1 MEQNGQFNE
10 QINTKKPKKKGKII
24 LGIILAIII
33 IAIIALV
40 AVYFLVFSTPQYIF
54 ASTVDSIFN
63 MKAQTYNTVKSA
75 VTLNGSVQFEDESIN
90 EQLTD
95 LENFSINIGSQIDY
109 QNQSEIVDLGLQYED
124 ESVVGARF
132 YFKDGEM
139 YTLLDGLYDDYIK
152 VDLETEQ
159 ANLMQE
165 LLDLTKVQGKQE
177 NLIKAMSIL
186 GNEIKGQIS
195 NVGTFE
201 KSTEQMT
208 LNGENKNVTRV
219 SLLFNAQEF
228 STVVINVCNNLANN
242 NEFIQCFEESPK
254 DALLDIVAS
263 LEDGEPS
270 SDDTVRIS
278 IYTQG
283 LLNETIGFGLDLNLA
298 DNTELSINMNIMK
311 ETDDLYT
318 VSYTQG
324 DNYINGR
331 IEIARAEN
339 TEENQTGDAKIT
351 LEVSDLGTME
361 LNMGYAY
368 SYNQAVDEVDTR
380 NSVNAEDLTQE
391 DMNTILENLMERPL
405 IGDLLQLYIMGQ
417 ANDVLNNSGNLIDQS
432 NALNNYN
439 NNLVLTSEN
448 QVTNN
453 AQIITYEVPTELIYN
468 SINSTDR
475 FKYYETQDESINA
488 TTEFVWDGDE
498 QVIIDTIDNEYSAYQ
513 NNPFYSNVKV
523 SDLLTLTVGNNTF
536 NYKSMSYETS
546 AGEIYQSIYL
556 WYRLSDDAVYRVNI
570 KSNRTTISDEMI
582 MPFLNIQVQNV

>member
-1 MEQNGQFNE
+1 MEQTEQINGQT
-10 QINTKKPKKKGKII
+10 NTKKPKKKGKII

-351 LEVSDLGTME
+351 LEVSNLGTME

-391 DMNTILENLMERPL
+391 DMNTILENLMERPI
-405 IGDLLQLYIMGQ
+405 IGDLMTNIISSSM
-417 ANDVLNNSGNLIDQS
+417 NNNSNTLGTTTLQNQVSDNSYIVTYEIPTEFMYDSSLSTDSLKSFTTINNDIQASTSIKYYTDDQAYINLVD
-432 NALNNYN
+432 NNY
-439 NNLVLTSEN
+439 SIY
-448 QVTNN
+448 TNN
-453 AQIITYEVPTELIYN
+453 TFYN
-468 SINSTDR
+468 
-475 FKYYETQDESINA
+475 
-488 TTEFVWDGDE
+488 
-498 QVIIDTIDNEYSAYQ
+498 
-513 NNPFYSNVKV
+513 NVSV
-523 SDLLTLTVGNNTF
+523 SDLQTLSVGNYEF
-536 NYKSMSYETS
+536 KYKSISYETTTGS
-546 AGEIYQSIYL
+546 VNQSISL
-556 WYRLSDDAVYRVNI
+556 WYRLNNEYIYTVDINSI
-570 KSNRTTISDEMI
+570 GTTISDDII
-582 MPFLNIQVQNV
+582 MPFLNIQVQNQ

>member
-263 LEDGEPS
+263 LEEGEPS

-391 DMNTILENLMERPL
+391 DMNTILENLMERPV
-405 IGDLLQLYIMGQ
+405 IGELMTNIISSSM
-417 ANDVLNNSGNLIDQS
+417 NNNSNTLGTTTLQNQVSDNSYIVTYEIPTEFMYDSSLSSDSMNCFKTINDDITASTRIAYYADDQAYINLVD
-432 NALNNYN
+432 NNY
-439 NNLVLTSEN
+439 SIY
-448 QVTNN
+448 TNN
-453 AQIITYEVPTELIYN
+453 TFYN
-468 SINSTDR
+468 
-475 FKYYETQDESINA
+475 
-488 TTEFVWDGDE
+488 
-498 QVIIDTIDNEYSAYQ
+498 
-513 NNPFYSNVKV
+513 NVSV
-523 SDLLTLTVGNNTF
+523 SDLQTLSVGNYEF
-536 NYKSMSYETS
+536 KYKSISYETTTGS
-546 AGEIYQSIYL
+546 VNQSISL
-556 WYRLSDDAVYRVNI
+556 WYRLNNEYIYTVDINSI
-570 KSNRTTISDEMI
+570 GTTISDDII

>member
-152 VDLETEQ
+152 VDLDTEQ

-391 DMNTILENLMERPL
+391 DMNTILENLMERPV
-405 IGDLLQLYIMGQ
+405 IGELMTNIISSSM
-417 ANDVLNNSGNLIDQS
+417 NNNSNTLGTTTLQNQVSDNSYIVTYEIPTEFMYDSSLSTDSLKSFTTINNDTQASTSIKYYTDDQAYINLVD
-432 NALNNYN
+432 NNY
-439 NNLVLTSEN
+439 SIY
-448 QVTNN
+448 TNN
-453 AQIITYEVPTELIYN
+453 TFYN
-468 SINSTDR
+468 
-475 FKYYETQDESINA
+475 
-488 TTEFVWDGDE
+488 
-498 QVIIDTIDNEYSAYQ
+498 
-513 NNPFYSNVKV
+513 NVSV
-523 SDLLTLTVGNNTF
+523 SDLQTLSVGNYEF
-536 NYKSMSYETS
+536 KYKSISYETTTGS
-546 AGEIYQSIYL
+546 VNQSISL
-556 WYRLSDDAVYRVNI
+556 WYRLNNEYIYTVDINSI
-570 KSNRTTISDEMI
+570 GTTISDDII
-582 MPFLNIQVQNV
+582 MPFLNIQVQNQ

>member
-351 LEVSDLGTME
+351 LEVSNLGTME

-391 DMNTILENLMERPL
+391 DMNTILENLMERPI
-405 IGDLLQLYIMGQ
+405 IGDLMTNIISSSM
-417 ANDVLNNSGNLIDQS
+417 NNNSNTLGTTTLQNQVSDNGYIVTYEIPTEFMYDSSLSTDSLKSFTTINNDIQASTSIKYYTDDQAYINLVD
-432 NALNNYN
+432 NNY
-439 NNLVLTSEN
+439 SIY
-448 QVTNN
+448 TNN
-453 AQIITYEVPTELIYN
+453 T
-468 SINSTDR
+468 
-475 FKYYETQDESINA
+475 
-488 TTEFVWDGDE
+488 
-498 QVIIDTIDNEYSAYQ
+498 
-513 NNPFYSNVKV
+513 FYHNVSV
-523 SDLLTLTVGNNTF
+523 SDLQTLSVGNYEF
-536 NYKSMSYETS
+536 KYKSISYETTTGS
-546 AGEIYQSIYL
+546 VNQSISL
-556 WYRLSDDAVYRVNI
+556 WYRLNNEYIYTVDINSI
-570 KSNRTTISDEMI
+570 GTTISDDII
-582 MPFLNIQVQNV
+582 MPFLNIQVQNQ

>member
-263 LEDGEPS
+263 LEEGEPS

-391 DMNTILENLMERPL
+391 DMNTILENLMERPV
-405 IGDLLQLYIMGQ
+405 IGELMTNIISSSM
-417 ANDVLNNSGNLIDQS
+417 NNNSNTLGTTTLQNQVSDNGYIVTYEIPTEFMYDSSLSSDSMNCFKTINDDITASTRIAYYADDQAYINLVD
-432 NALNNYN
+432 NNY
-439 NNLVLTSEN
+439 SIY
-448 QVTNN
+448 TNN
-453 AQIITYEVPTELIYN
+453 TFYN
-468 SINSTDR
+468 
-475 FKYYETQDESINA
+475 
-488 TTEFVWDGDE
+488 
-498 QVIIDTIDNEYSAYQ
+498 
-513 NNPFYSNVKV
+513 NVSV
-523 SDLLTLTVGNNTF
+523 SDLQTLSVGNYEF
-536 NYKSMSYETS
+536 KYKSISYETTTGS
-546 AGEIYQSIYL
+546 VNQSISL
-556 WYRLSDDAVYRVNI
+556 WYRLNNEYIYTVDINSI
-570 KSNRTTISDEMI
+570 GTTISDDII

>member
-152 VDLETEQ
+152 VDLDTEQ

-177 NLIKAMSIL
+177 NLIKAMSIF

-201 KSTEQMT
+201 KSIEQMT

-228 STVVINVCNNLANN
+228 STVIINVCNNLANN

-351 LEVSDLGTME
+351 LEVSNLGTME

-391 DMNTILENLMERPL
+391 DMNTILENLMERPV
-405 IGDLLQLYIMGQ
+405 IGELMTNIISSSM
-417 ANDVLNNSGNLIDQS
+417 NNNSNTLGTTTLQNQVSDNGYIVTYEIPTEFMYDSSLSTDSLKSFTTINNDIQASTSIKYYTDDQAYINLVD
-432 NALNNYN
+432 NNY
-439 NNLVLTSEN
+439 SIY
-448 QVTNN
+448 TNN
-453 AQIITYEVPTELIYN
+453 T
-468 SINSTDR
+468 
-475 FKYYETQDESINA
+475 
-488 TTEFVWDGDE
+488 
-498 QVIIDTIDNEYSAYQ
+498 
-513 NNPFYSNVKV
+513 FYHNVSV
-523 SDLLTLTVGNNTF
+523 SDLQTLSVGNYEF
-536 NYKSMSYETS
+536 KYKSISYETTTGS
-546 AGEIYQSIYL
+546 VNQSISL
-556 WYRLSDDAVYRVNI
+556 WYRLNNEYIYTVDINSI
-570 KSNRTTISDEMI
+570 GTTISDDII
-582 MPFLNIQVQNV
+582 MPFLNIQVQNQ

>member
-351 LEVSDLGTME
+351 LEVSNLGTME

-391 DMNTILENLMERPL
+391 DMNTILENLMERPV
-405 IGDLLQLYIMGQ
+405 IGELMTNIISSSM
-417 ANDVLNNSGNLIDQS
+417 NNNSNTLGTTTLQNQVSDNSYIVTYEIPTEFMYDSSLSTDSLKSFTTINNDIQASTSIKYYTDDQAYINLVD
-432 NALNNYN
+432 NNY
-439 NNLVLTSEN
+439 SIY
-448 QVTNN
+448 TNN
-453 AQIITYEVPTELIYN
+453 T
-468 SINSTDR
+468 
-475 FKYYETQDESINA
+475 
-488 TTEFVWDGDE
+488 
-498 QVIIDTIDNEYSAYQ
+498 
-513 NNPFYSNVKV
+513 FYHNVSV
-523 SDLLTLTVGNNTF
+523 SDLQTLSVGNYEF
-536 NYKSMSYETS
+536 KYKSISYETTTGS
-546 AGEIYQSIYL
+546 VNQSISL
-556 WYRLSDDAVYRVNI
+556 WYRLNNEYIYTVDINSI
-570 KSNRTTISDEMI
+570 GTTISDDII
-582 MPFLNIQVQNV
+582 MPFLNIQVQNQ

>member
-177 NLIKAMSIL
+177 NLIKAMSIF

-448 QVTNN
+448 QETNN

-513 NNPFYSNVKV
+513 NNSFYSNVKV

-556 WYRLSDDAVYRVNI
+556 WYRLSDDAVYRVNV
-570 KSNRTTISDEMI
+570 KSNRTTISNDVI

>member
-177 NLIKAMSIL
+177 NLIKAMSIF

-351 LEVSDLGTME
+351 LDVSNLGTME

-391 DMNTILENLMERPL
+391 DMNTILENLMERPV
-405 IGDLLQLYIMGQ
+405 IGDLMTNIISSSM
-417 ANDVLNNSGNLIDQS
+417 NNNSNTLGTTTLQNQVSDNGYIVTYEIPTEFMYDSSLSTDSLKSFTTINNNIQASTSIKYYTDDQAYINLVD
-432 NALNNYN
+432 NNY
-439 NNLVLTSEN
+439 SIY
-448 QVTNN
+448 TNN
-453 AQIITYEVPTELIYN
+453 T
-468 SINSTDR
+468 
-475 FKYYETQDESINA
+475 
-488 TTEFVWDGDE
+488 
-498 QVIIDTIDNEYSAYQ
+498 
-513 NNPFYSNVKV
+513 FYHNVSV
-523 SDLLTLTVGNNTF
+523 SDLQTLSVGNYEF
-536 NYKSMSYETS
+536 KYKSISYETTTGS
-546 AGEIYQSIYL
+546 VNQSISL
-556 WYRLSDDAVYRVNI
+556 WYRLNNEYIYTVDINSI
-570 KSNRTTISDEMI
+570 GTTISDDII
-582 MPFLNIQVQNV
+582 MPFLNIQVQNQ

>member
-152 VDLETEQ
+152 VDLDTEQ

-254 DALLDIVAS
+254 DDLLDIVAS

-283 LLNETIGFGLDLNLA
+283 LLNETIGLGLDLNLA

-351 LEVSDLGTME
+351 LEVSNLGTME

-391 DMNTILENLMERPL
+391 DMNTILENLMERPV
-405 IGDLLQLYIMGQ
+405 IGELMTNIISSSM
-417 ANDVLNNSGNLIDQS
+417 NNNSNTLGTTTLQNQVSDNSYIVTYEIPTEFMYDSSLSTDSLKSFTTINNDIQASTSIKYYTDDQAYINLVD
-432 NALNNYN
+432 NNY
-439 NNLVLTSEN
+439 SIY
-448 QVTNN
+448 TNN
-453 AQIITYEVPTELIYN
+453 TFYN
-468 SINSTDR
+468 
-475 FKYYETQDESINA
+475 
-488 TTEFVWDGDE
+488 
-498 QVIIDTIDNEYSAYQ
+498 
-513 NNPFYSNVKV
+513 NVSV
-523 SDLLTLTVGNNTF
+523 SDLQTLSVGNYEF
-536 NYKSMSYETS
+536 KYKSISYETTTGS
-546 AGEIYQSIYL
+546 VNQSISL
-556 WYRLSDDAVYRVNI
+556 WYRLNNEYIYTVDINSI
-570 KSNRTTISDEMI
+570 GTTISDDII
-582 MPFLNIQVQNV
+582 MPFLNIQVQNQ

>member
-152 VDLETEQ
+152 VDLDTEQ

-177 NLIKAMSIL
+177 NLIKAMSIF

-351 LEVSDLGTME
+351 LEVSNLGTME

-391 DMNTILENLMERPL
+391 DMNTILENLMQRPL
-405 IGDLLQLYIMGQ
+405 IGDLMTNIISSSM
-417 ANDVLNNSGNLIDQS
+417 NNNSNTLGTTTLQNQVSDNSYIVTYEIPTEFMYDSSLSTDSLKSFTTINNDTQASTSIKYYTDDQAYINLVD
-432 NALNNYN
+432 NNY
-439 NNLVLTSEN
+439 SIY
-448 QVTNN
+448 TNN
-453 AQIITYEVPTELIYN
+453 TFYN
-468 SINSTDR
+468 
-475 FKYYETQDESINA
+475 
-488 TTEFVWDGDE
+488 
-498 QVIIDTIDNEYSAYQ
+498 
-513 NNPFYSNVKV
+513 NVSV
-523 SDLLTLTVGNNTF
+523 SDLQTLSVGNYEF
-536 NYKSMSYETS
+536 KYKSISYETTTGS
-546 AGEIYQSIYL
+546 VNQSISL
-556 WYRLSDDAVYRVNI
+556 WYRLNNEYIYTVDINSI
-570 KSNRTTISDEMI
+570 GTTISDDII
-582 MPFLNIQVQNV
+582 MPFLNIQVQNQ

>member
-351 LEVSDLGTME
+351 LEVSNLGTME

-391 DMNTILENLMERPL
+391 DMNTILENLMQRPL
-405 IGDLLQLYIMGQ
+405 IGDLMTNIISSSM
-417 ANDVLNNSGNLIDQS
+417 NNNSNTLGTTTLQNQVSDNGYIVTYEIPTEFMYDSSLSTDSLKSFTTINNDIQASTSIKYYTDDQAYINLVD
-432 NALNNYN
+432 NNY
-439 NNLVLTSEN
+439 SIY
-448 QVTNN
+448 TNN
-453 AQIITYEVPTELIYN
+453 T
-468 SINSTDR
+468 
-475 FKYYETQDESINA
+475 
-488 TTEFVWDGDE
+488 
-498 QVIIDTIDNEYSAYQ
+498 
-513 NNPFYSNVKV
+513 FYHNVSV
-523 SDLLTLTVGNNTF
+523 SDLQTLSVGNYEF
-536 NYKSMSYETS
+536 KYKSISYETTTGS
-546 AGEIYQSIYL
+546 VNQSISL
-556 WYRLSDDAVYRVNI
+556 WYRLNNEYIYTVDINSI
-570 KSNRTTISDEMI
+570 GTTISDDII
-582 MPFLNIQVQNV
+582 MPFLNIQVQNQ

>member
-152 VDLETEQ
+152 VNLDTEQ

-391 DMNTILENLMERPL
+391 DMNTILENLMERPV
-405 IGDLLQLYIMGQ
+405 IGELMTNIISSSM
-417 ANDVLNNSGNLIDQS
+417 NNNSNTLGTTTLQNQVSDNSYIVTYEIPTEFMYDSSLSTDSLKSFTTINNDTQASTSIKYYTDDQAYINLVD
-432 NALNNYN
+432 NNY
-439 NNLVLTSEN
+439 SIY
-448 QVTNN
+448 TNN
-453 AQIITYEVPTELIYN
+453 TFYN
-468 SINSTDR
+468 
-475 FKYYETQDESINA
+475 
-488 TTEFVWDGDE
+488 
-498 QVIIDTIDNEYSAYQ
+498 
-513 NNPFYSNVKV
+513 NVSV
-523 SDLLTLTVGNNTF
+523 SDLQTLSVGNYEF
-536 NYKSMSYETS
+536 KYKSISYETTTGS
-546 AGEIYQSIYL
+546 VNQSISL
-556 WYRLSDDAVYRVNI
+556 WYRLNNEYIYTVDINSI
-570 KSNRTTISDEMI
+570 GTTISDDII

>member
-351 LEVSDLGTME
+351 LEVSNLGTME

-391 DMNTILENLMERPL
+391 DMNTILENLMERPV
-405 IGDLLQLYIMGQ
+405 IGELMTNIISSSM
-417 ANDVLNNSGNLIDQS
+417 NNNSNTLGTTTLQNQVSDNSYIVTYEIPTEFMYDSSLSTDSLKSFTTINNDIQASTSIKYYTDDQAYINLVD
-432 NALNNYN
+432 NNY
-439 NNLVLTSEN
+439 SIY
-448 QVTNN
+448 TNN
-453 AQIITYEVPTELIYN
+453 TFYN
-468 SINSTDR
+468 
-475 FKYYETQDESINA
+475 
-488 TTEFVWDGDE
+488 
-498 QVIIDTIDNEYSAYQ
+498 
-513 NNPFYSNVKV
+513 NVSV
-523 SDLLTLTVGNNTF
+523 SDLQTLSVGNYEF
-536 NYKSMSYETS
+536 KYKSISYETTTGS
-546 AGEIYQSIYL
+546 VNQSISL
-556 WYRLSDDAVYRVNI
+556 WYRLNNEYIYTVDINSI
-570 KSNRTTISDEMI
+570 GTTISDDII
-582 MPFLNIQVQNV
+582 MPFLNIQVQNQ

>member
-1 MEQNGQFNE
+1 MEQTEQINGQT
-10 QINTKKPKKKGKII
+10 NTKKPKKKGKII

-228 STVVINVCNNLANN
+228 STVVINVCNNLVNN

-351 LEVSDLGTME
+351 LEVSNLGTME

-391 DMNTILENLMERPL
+391 DMNTILENLMERPV
-405 IGDLLQLYIMGQ
+405 IGDLMTNIISSSM
-417 ANDVLNNSGNLIDQS
+417 NNNSNTLGTTTLQNQVSDNGYIVTYEIPTEFMYDSSLSTDSLKSFTTINNDIQASTSIKYYTDDQAYINLVD
-432 NALNNYN
+432 NNY
-439 NNLVLTSEN
+439 SIY
-448 QVTNN
+448 TNN
-453 AQIITYEVPTELIYN
+453 T
-468 SINSTDR
+468 
-475 FKYYETQDESINA
+475 
-488 TTEFVWDGDE
+488 
-498 QVIIDTIDNEYSAYQ
+498 
-513 NNPFYSNVKV
+513 FYHNVSV
-523 SDLLTLTVGNNTF
+523 SDLQTLSVGNYEF
-536 NYKSMSYETS
+536 KYKSISYETTTGS
-546 AGEIYQSIYL
+546 VNQSISL
-556 WYRLSDDAVYRVNI
+556 WYRLNNEYIYTVDINSI
-570 KSNRTTISDEMI
+570 GTTISDDII
-582 MPFLNIQVQNV
+582 MPFLNIQVQNQ

>member
-391 DMNTILENLMERPL
+391 DMNTILENLMERPV
-405 IGDLLQLYIMGQ
+405 IGELMTNIISSSM
-417 ANDVLNNSGNLIDQS
+417 NNNSNTLGTTTLQNQVSDNGYIVTYEIPTEFMYDSSLSTDSLKSFTTINNDIQASTSIKYYTDDQAYINLVD
-432 NALNNYN
+432 NNY
-439 NNLVLTSEN
+439 SIY
-448 QVTNN
+448 TNN
-453 AQIITYEVPTELIYN
+453 TFYN
-468 SINSTDR
+468 
-475 FKYYETQDESINA
+475 
-488 TTEFVWDGDE
+488 
-498 QVIIDTIDNEYSAYQ
+498 
-513 NNPFYSNVKV
+513 NVSV
-523 SDLLTLTVGNNTF
+523 SDLQTLSVGNYEF
-536 NYKSMSYETS
+536 KYKSISYETTTGS
-546 AGEIYQSIYL
+546 VNQSISL
-556 WYRLSDDAVYRVNI
+556 WYRLNNEYIYTVDINSI
-570 KSNRTTISDEMI
+570 GTTISDDII

>member
-152 VDLETEQ
+152 VDLDTEQ

-263 LEDGEPS
+263 LEEGEPS

-391 DMNTILENLMERPL
+391 DMNTILENLMERPV
-405 IGDLLQLYIMGQ
+405 IGELMTNIISSSM
-417 ANDVLNNSGNLIDQS
+417 NNNSNTLGTTTLQNQVSDNSYIVTYEIPTEFMYDSSLSTDSLKSFTTINNDTQASTSIKYYTDDQAYINLVD
-432 NALNNYN
+432 NNY
-439 NNLVLTSEN
+439 SIY
-448 QVTNN
+448 TNN
-453 AQIITYEVPTELIYN
+453 TFYN
-468 SINSTDR
+468 
-475 FKYYETQDESINA
+475 
-488 TTEFVWDGDE
+488 
-498 QVIIDTIDNEYSAYQ
+498 
-513 NNPFYSNVKV
+513 NVSV
-523 SDLLTLTVGNNTF
+523 SDLQTLSVGNYEF
-536 NYKSMSYETS
+536 KYKSISYETTTGS
-546 AGEIYQSIYL
+546 VNQSISL
-556 WYRLSDDAVYRVNI
+556 WYRLNNEYIYTVDINSI
-570 KSNRTTISDEMI
+570 GTTISDDII
-582 MPFLNIQVQNV
+582 MPFLNIQVQNQ

>member
-1 MEQNGQFNE
+1 MEQTE
-10 QINTKKPKKKGKII
+10 QINGQTNTKKSKKKGKII

-177 NLIKAMSIL
+177 NLIKAMSIF

-351 LEVSDLGTME
+351 LEVSNLGTME

-391 DMNTILENLMERPL
+391 DMNTILENLMERPI

-432 NALNNYN
+432 NDLNNYN
-439 NNLVLTSEN
+439 NNLVLTAEN

-475 FKYYETQDESINA
+475 FKYYETQDDSINA
-488 TTEFVWDGDE
+488 TTEFAWDGDE

-513 NNPFYSNVKV
+513 NNPFYSNVQV

>member
-391 DMNTILENLMERPL
+391 DMNTILENLMERPV
-405 IGDLLQLYIMGQ
+405 IGELMTNIISSSM
-417 ANDVLNNSGNLIDQS
+417 NNNSNTLGTTTLQNQVSDNGYIVTYEIPTEFMYDSSLSTDSLKSFTTINNDIQASTSIKYYTDDQAYINLVD
-432 NALNNYN
+432 NNY
-439 NNLVLTSEN
+439 SIY
-448 QVTNN
+448 TNN
-453 AQIITYEVPTELIYN
+453 T
-468 SINSTDR
+468 
-475 FKYYETQDESINA
+475 
-488 TTEFVWDGDE
+488 
-498 QVIIDTIDNEYSAYQ
+498 
-513 NNPFYSNVKV
+513 FYHNVSV
-523 SDLLTLTVGNNTF
+523 SDLQTLSVGNYEF
-536 NYKSMSYETS
+536 KYKSISYETTTGS
-546 AGEIYQSIYL
+546 VNQSISL
-556 WYRLSDDAVYRVNI
+556 WYRLNNEYIYTVDINSI
-570 KSNRTTISDEMI
+570 GTTISDDII
-582 MPFLNIQVQNV
+582 MPFLNIQVQNQ

>member
-1 MEQNGQFNE
+1 MEQTEQINGQT
-10 QINTKKPKKKGKII
+10 NTKKPKKKGKII

-311 ETDDLYT
+311 ENDDLYT

-351 LEVSDLGTME
+351 LEVSNLGTME

-391 DMNTILENLMERPL
+391 DMNTILENLMQRPL
-405 IGDLLQLYIMGQ
+405 IGDLMTNIISSSM
-417 ANDVLNNSGNLIDQS
+417 NNNSNTLGTTTLQNQVSDNGYIVTYEIPTEFMYDSSLSTDSLKSFTTINNDIQASTSIKYYTDDQAYINLVD
-432 NALNNYN
+432 NNY
-439 NNLVLTSEN
+439 SIY
-448 QVTNN
+448 TNN
-453 AQIITYEVPTELIYN
+453 T
-468 SINSTDR
+468 
-475 FKYYETQDESINA
+475 
-488 TTEFVWDGDE
+488 
-498 QVIIDTIDNEYSAYQ
+498 
-513 NNPFYSNVKV
+513 FYHNVSV
-523 SDLLTLTVGNNTF
+523 SDLQTLSVGNYEF
-536 NYKSMSYETS
+536 KYKSISYETTTGS
-546 AGEIYQSIYL
+546 VNQSISL
-556 WYRLSDDAVYRVNI
+556 WYRLNNEYIYTVDINSI
-570 KSNRTTISDEMI
+570 GTTISDDII
-582 MPFLNIQVQNV
+582 MPFLNIQVQNQ

>member
-391 DMNTILENLMERPL
+391 DMNTILENLMERPV
-405 IGDLLQLYIMGQ
+405 IGELMTNIISSSM
-417 ANDVLNNSGNLIDQS
+417 NNNSNTLGTTTLQNQVSDNSYIVTYEIPTEFMYDSSLSTDSLKSFTTINNDTQASTSIKYYTDDQAYINLVD
-432 NALNNYN
+432 NNY
-439 NNLVLTSEN
+439 SIY
-448 QVTNN
+448 TNN
-453 AQIITYEVPTELIYN
+453 TFYN
-468 SINSTDR
+468 
-475 FKYYETQDESINA
+475 
-488 TTEFVWDGDE
+488 
-498 QVIIDTIDNEYSAYQ
+498 
-513 NNPFYSNVKV
+513 NVSV
-523 SDLLTLTVGNNTF
+523 SDLQTLSVGNYEF
-536 NYKSMSYETS
+536 KYKSISYETTTGS
-546 AGEIYQSIYL
+546 VNQSISL
-556 WYRLSDDAVYRVNI
+556 WYRLNNEYIYTVDINSI
-570 KSNRTTISDEMI
+570 GTTISDDII

>member
-75 VTLNGSVQFEDESIN
+75 VTLNGSVQFEDKSIN

-391 DMNTILENLMERPL
+391 DMNTILENLMERPV
-405 IGDLLQLYIMGQ
+405 IGELMTNIISSSM
-417 ANDVLNNSGNLIDQS
+417 NNNSNTLGTTTLQNQVSDNSYIVTYEIPTEFMYDSSLSTDSLKSFTTINNDTQASTSIKYYTDDQAYINLVD
-432 NALNNYN
+432 NNY
-439 NNLVLTSEN
+439 SIY
-448 QVTNN
+448 TNN
-453 AQIITYEVPTELIYN
+453 TFYN
-468 SINSTDR
+468 
-475 FKYYETQDESINA
+475 
-488 TTEFVWDGDE
+488 
-498 QVIIDTIDNEYSAYQ
+498 
-513 NNPFYSNVKV
+513 NVSV
-523 SDLLTLTVGNNTF
+523 SDLQTLSVGNYEF
-536 NYKSMSYETS
+536 KYKSISYETTTGS
-546 AGEIYQSIYL
+546 VNQSISL
-556 WYRLSDDAVYRVNI
+556 WYRLNNEYIYTVDINSI
-570 KSNRTTISDEMI
+570 GTTISDDII
-582 MPFLNIQVQNV
+582 MPFLNIQVQNQ

>member
-33 IAIIALV
+33 MAIIALV

-391 DMNTILENLMERPL
+391 DMNTILENLMERPV
-405 IGDLLQLYIMGQ
+405 IGELMTNIISSSM
-417 ANDVLNNSGNLIDQS
+417 NNNSNTLGTTTLQNQVSDNSYIVTYEIPTEFMYDSSLSTDSLKSFTTINNDTQASTSIKYYTDDQAYINLVD
-432 NALNNYN
+432 NNY
-439 NNLVLTSEN
+439 SIY
-448 QVTNN
+448 TNN
-453 AQIITYEVPTELIYN
+453 TFYN
-468 SINSTDR
+468 
-475 FKYYETQDESINA
+475 
-488 TTEFVWDGDE
+488 
-498 QVIIDTIDNEYSAYQ
+498 
-513 NNPFYSNVKV
+513 NVSV
-523 SDLLTLTVGNNTF
+523 SDLQTLSVGNYEF
-536 NYKSMSYETS
+536 KYKSISYETTTGS
-546 AGEIYQSIYL
+546 VNQSISL
-556 WYRLSDDAVYRVNI
+556 WYRLNNEYIYTVDINSI
-570 KSNRTTISDEMI
+570 GTTISDDII

>member
-391 DMNTILENLMERPL
+391 DMNTILENLMERPI

-475 FKYYETQDESINA
+475 FKYYETQDDSINA
-488 TTEFVWDGDE
+488 TTEFAWDGDE

-513 NNPFYSNVKV
+513 NNPFYSNVQV

>member
-152 VDLETEQ
+152 VDLDTEQ

-177 NLIKAMSIL
+177 NLIKAMSIF

-391 DMNTILENLMERPL
+391 DMNTILENLMERPI
-405 IGDLLQLYIMGQ
+405 IGDLMTNIISSSM
-417 ANDVLNNSGNLIDQS
+417 NNNSNTLGTTTLQNQVSDNGYIVTYEIPTEFMYDSSLSTDSLKSFTTINNDIQASTAIKYYTDDQVYINLVD
-432 NALNNYN
+432 NNY
-439 NNLVLTSEN
+439 SIY
-448 QVTNN
+448 TNN
-453 AQIITYEVPTELIYN
+453 T
-468 SINSTDR
+468 
-475 FKYYETQDESINA
+475 
-488 TTEFVWDGDE
+488 
-498 QVIIDTIDNEYSAYQ
+498 
-513 NNPFYSNVKV
+513 FYHNVSV
-523 SDLLTLTVGNNTF
+523 SDLQTLSVGNYEF
-536 NYKSMSYETS
+536 KYKSISYETTTGS
-546 AGEIYQSIYL
+546 VNQSISL
-556 WYRLSDDAVYRVNI
+556 WYRLNNEYIYTVDINSI
-570 KSNRTTISDEMI
+570 GTTISDDII
-582 MPFLNIQVQNV
+582 MPFLNIQVQNQ

>member
-1 MEQNGQFNE
+1 MEQTEQINGQT
-10 QINTKKPKKKGKII
+10 NTKKPKKKGKII

-311 ETDDLYT
+311 ENDDLYT

-351 LEVSDLGTME
+351 LEVSNLGTME

-391 DMNTILENLMERPL
+391 DMNTILENLMERPV
-405 IGDLLQLYIMGQ
+405 IGDLMTNIISSSM
-417 ANDVLNNSGNLIDQS
+417 NNNSNTLGTTTLQNQVSDNGYIVTYEIPTEFMYDSSLSTDSLKSFTTINNNIQASTSIKYYTDDQAYINLVD
-432 NALNNYN
+432 NNY
-439 NNLVLTSEN
+439 SIY
-448 QVTNN
+448 TNN
-453 AQIITYEVPTELIYN
+453 T
-468 SINSTDR
+468 
-475 FKYYETQDESINA
+475 
-488 TTEFVWDGDE
+488 
-498 QVIIDTIDNEYSAYQ
+498 
-513 NNPFYSNVKV
+513 FYHNVSV
-523 SDLLTLTVGNNTF
+523 SDLQTLSVGNYEF
-536 NYKSMSYETS
+536 KYKSISYETTTGS
-546 AGEIYQSIYL
+546 VNQSISL
-556 WYRLSDDAVYRVNI
+556 WYRLNNEYIYTVDINSI
-570 KSNRTTISDEMI
+570 GTTISDDII
-582 MPFLNIQVQNV
+582 MPFLNIQVQNQ

>member
-152 VDLETEQ
+152 VDLDTEQ

-177 NLIKAMSIL
+177 NLIKAMSIF

-391 DMNTILENLMERPL
+391 DMNTILENLIERPV
-405 IGDLLQLYIMGQ
+405 IGELMTNIISSSM
-417 ANDVLNNSGNLIDQS
+417 NNNSNTLGTTTLQNQVSDNSYIVTYEIPTEFMYDSSLSTDSLKSFTTINNDIQASTSIKYYTDDQAYINLVD
-432 NALNNYN
+432 NNY
-439 NNLVLTSEN
+439 SIY
-448 QVTNN
+448 TNN
-453 AQIITYEVPTELIYN
+453 TFYN
-468 SINSTDR
+468 
-475 FKYYETQDESINA
+475 
-488 TTEFVWDGDE
+488 
-498 QVIIDTIDNEYSAYQ
+498 
-513 NNPFYSNVKV
+513 NVSV
-523 SDLLTLTVGNNTF
+523 SDLQTLSVGNYEF
-536 NYKSMSYETS
+536 KYKSISYETTTGS
-546 AGEIYQSIYL
+546 VNQSISL
-556 WYRLSDDAVYRVNI
+556 WYRLNNEYIYTVDINSI
-570 KSNRTTISDEMI
+570 GTTISDDII
-582 MPFLNIQVQNV
+582 MPFLNIQVQNQ

>member
-177 NLIKAMSIL
+177 NLIKAMSIF

-391 DMNTILENLMERPL
+391 DMNTILENLMERPV
-405 IGDLLQLYIMGQ
+405 IGELMTNIISSSM
-417 ANDVLNNSGNLIDQS
+417 NNNSNTLGTTTLQNQVSDNSYIVTYEIPTEFMYDSSLSTDSLKSFTTINNDTQASTSIKYYTDDQAYINLVD
-432 NALNNYN
+432 NNY
-439 NNLVLTSEN
+439 SIY
-448 QVTNN
+448 TNN
-453 AQIITYEVPTELIYN
+453 TFYN
-468 SINSTDR
+468 
-475 FKYYETQDESINA
+475 
-488 TTEFVWDGDE
+488 
-498 QVIIDTIDNEYSAYQ
+498 
-513 NNPFYSNVKV
+513 NVSV
-523 SDLLTLTVGNNTF
+523 SDLQTLSVGNYEF
-536 NYKSMSYETS
+536 KYKSISYETTTGS
-546 AGEIYQSIYL
+546 VNQSISL
-556 WYRLSDDAVYRVNI
+556 WYRLNNEYIYTVDINSI
-570 KSNRTTISDEMI
+570 GTTISDDII

>member
-152 VDLETEQ
+152 VNLDTEQ

-298 DNTELSINMNIMK
+298 DNTELSINMNVMK

-391 DMNTILENLMERPL
+391 DMNTILENLMERPV
-405 IGDLLQLYIMGQ
+405 IGELMTNIISSSM
-417 ANDVLNNSGNLIDQS
+417 NNNSNTLGTTTLQNQVSDNGYIVTYEIPTEFMYDSSLSTDSLKSFTTINNDIQASTSIKYYTDDQAYINLVD
-432 NALNNYN
+432 NNY
-439 NNLVLTSEN
+439 SIY
-448 QVTNN
+448 TNN
-453 AQIITYEVPTELIYN
+453 T
-468 SINSTDR
+468 
-475 FKYYETQDESINA
+475 
-488 TTEFVWDGDE
+488 
-498 QVIIDTIDNEYSAYQ
+498 
-513 NNPFYSNVKV
+513 FYHNVSV
-523 SDLLTLTVGNNTF
+523 SDLQTLSVGNYEF
-536 NYKSMSYETS
+536 KYKSISYETTTGS
-546 AGEIYQSIYL
+546 VNQSISL
-556 WYRLSDDAVYRVNI
+556 WYRLNNEYIYTVDINSI
-570 KSNRTTISDEMI
+570 GTTISDDII
-582 MPFLNIQVQNV
+582 MPFLNIQVQNQ

>member
-391 DMNTILENLMERPL
+391 DMNTILENLMERPI
-405 IGDLLQLYIMGQ
+405 IGDLMTNIISSSM
-417 ANDVLNNSGNLIDQS
+417 NNNSNTLGTTTLQNQVSDNGYIVTYEIPTEFMYDSSLSTDSLKSFTTINNDIQASTSIKYYTDDQAYINLVD
-432 NALNNYN
+432 NNY
-439 NNLVLTSEN
+439 SIY
-448 QVTNN
+448 TNN
-453 AQIITYEVPTELIYN
+453 T
-468 SINSTDR
+468 
-475 FKYYETQDESINA
+475 
-488 TTEFVWDGDE
+488 
-498 QVIIDTIDNEYSAYQ
+498 
-513 NNPFYSNVKV
+513 FYHNVSV
-523 SDLLTLTVGNNTF
+523 SDLQTLSVGNYEF
-536 NYKSMSYETS
+536 KYKSISYETTTGS
-546 AGEIYQSIYL
+546 VNQSISL
-556 WYRLSDDAVYRVNI
+556 WYRLNNEYIYTVDINSI
-570 KSNRTTISDEMI
+570 GTTISDDII
-582 MPFLNIQVQNV
+582 MPFLNIQVQNQ

>member
-351 LEVSDLGTME
+351 LEVSNLGTME

-391 DMNTILENLMERPL
+391 DMNTILENLMERPV
-405 IGDLLQLYIMGQ
+405 IGDLMTNIISSSM
-417 ANDVLNNSGNLIDQS
+417 NNNSNTLGTTTLQNQVSDNGYIVTYEIPTEFMYDSSLSTDSLKSFTTINNDIQASTSIKYYTDDQAYINLVD
-432 NALNNYN
+432 NNY
-439 NNLVLTSEN
+439 SIY
-448 QVTNN
+448 TNN
-453 AQIITYEVPTELIYN
+453 T
-468 SINSTDR
+468 
-475 FKYYETQDESINA
+475 
-488 TTEFVWDGDE
+488 
-498 QVIIDTIDNEYSAYQ
+498 
-513 NNPFYSNVKV
+513 FYHNVSV
-523 SDLLTLTVGNNTF
+523 SDLQTLSVGNYEF
-536 NYKSMSYETS
+536 KYKSISYETTTGS
-546 AGEIYQSIYL
+546 VNQSISL
-556 WYRLSDDAVYRVNI
+556 WYRLNNEYIYTVDINSI
-570 KSNRTTISDEMI
+570 GTTISDDII

>member
-177 NLIKAMSIL
+177 NLIKAMSIF

-219 SLLFNAQEF
+219 SLLFNVQEF

-391 DMNTILENLMERPL
+391 DMNTILENLMERPV
-405 IGDLLQLYIMGQ
+405 IGELMTNIISSSM
-417 ANDVLNNSGNLIDQS
+417 NNNSNTLGTTTLQNQVSDNGYIVTYEIPTEFMYDSSLSSDSMNCFKTINDDITASTRIAYYADDQAYINLVD
-432 NALNNYN
+432 NNY
-439 NNLVLTSEN
+439 SIY
-448 QVTNN
+448 TNN
-453 AQIITYEVPTELIYN
+453 TFYN
-468 SINSTDR
+468 
-475 FKYYETQDESINA
+475 
-488 TTEFVWDGDE
+488 
-498 QVIIDTIDNEYSAYQ
+498 
-513 NNPFYSNVKV
+513 NVSV
-523 SDLLTLTVGNNTF
+523 SDLQTLSVGNYEF
-536 NYKSMSYETS
+536 KYKSISYETTTGS
-546 AGEIYQSIYL
+546 VNQSISL
-556 WYRLSDDAVYRVNI
+556 WYRLNNEYIYTVDINSI
-570 KSNRTTISDEMI
+570 GTTISDDII

>member
-391 DMNTILENLMERPL
+391 DMNTILENLMERPV
-405 IGDLLQLYIMGQ
+405 IGELMTNIISSSM
-417 ANDVLNNSGNLIDQS
+417 NNNSNTLGTTTLQNQVSDNSYIVTYEIPTEFMYDSSLSTDSLKSFTTINNDIQASTSIKYYTDDQAYINLVD
-432 NALNNYN
+432 NNY
-439 NNLVLTSEN
+439 SIY
-448 QVTNN
+448 TNN
-453 AQIITYEVPTELIYN
+453 TFYN
-468 SINSTDR
+468 
-475 FKYYETQDESINA
+475 
-488 TTEFVWDGDE
+488 
-498 QVIIDTIDNEYSAYQ
+498 
-513 NNPFYSNVKV
+513 NVSV
-523 SDLLTLTVGNNTF
+523 SDLQTLSVGNYEF
-536 NYKSMSYETS
+536 KYKSISYETTTGS
-546 AGEIYQSIYL
+546 VNQSISL
-556 WYRLSDDAVYRVNI
+556 WYRLNNEYIYTVDINSI
-570 KSNRTTISDEMI
+570 GTTISDDII
-582 MPFLNIQVQNV
+582 MPFLNIQVQNQ

>member
-152 VDLETEQ
+152 VDLDTEQ

-177 NLIKAMSIL
+177 NLIKAMSIF

-254 DALLDIVAS
+254 DDLLDIVAS

-283 LLNETIGFGLDLNLA
+283 LLNETIGLGLDLNLA

-351 LEVSDLGTME
+351 LEVSNLGTME

-391 DMNTILENLMERPL
+391 DMNTILENLMERPV
-405 IGDLLQLYIMGQ
+405 IGELMTNIISSSM
-417 ANDVLNNSGNLIDQS
+417 NNNSNTLGTTTLQNQVSDNSYIVTYEIPTEFMYDSSLSTDSLKSFTTINNDIQASTSIKYYTDDQAYINLVD
-432 NALNNYN
+432 NNY
-439 NNLVLTSEN
+439 SIY
-448 QVTNN
+448 TNN
-453 AQIITYEVPTELIYN
+453 TFYN
-468 SINSTDR
+468 
-475 FKYYETQDESINA
+475 
-488 TTEFVWDGDE
+488 
-498 QVIIDTIDNEYSAYQ
+498 
-513 NNPFYSNVKV
+513 NVSV
-523 SDLLTLTVGNNTF
+523 SDLQTLSVGNYEF
-536 NYKSMSYETS
+536 KYKSISYETTTGS
-546 AGEIYQSIYL
+546 VNQSISL
-556 WYRLSDDAVYRVNI
+556 WYRLNNEYIYTVDINSI
-570 KSNRTTISDEMI
+570 GTTISDDII
-582 MPFLNIQVQNV
+582 MPFLNIQVQNQ

>member
-391 DMNTILENLMERPL
+391 DMNTILENLMERPV
-405 IGDLLQLYIMGQ
+405 IGELMTNIISSSM
-417 ANDVLNNSGNLIDQS
+417 NNNSNTLGTSTLQNQVSDNSYIVTYEIPTEFMYDSSLSTDSLKSFTTINNDIQASTSIKYYTDDQAYINLVD
-432 NALNNYN
+432 NNY
-439 NNLVLTSEN
+439 SIY
-448 QVTNN
+448 TNN
-453 AQIITYEVPTELIYN
+453 TFYN
-468 SINSTDR
+468 
-475 FKYYETQDESINA
+475 
-488 TTEFVWDGDE
+488 
-498 QVIIDTIDNEYSAYQ
+498 
-513 NNPFYSNVKV
+513 NVSV
-523 SDLLTLTVGNNTF
+523 SDLQTLSVGNYEF
-536 NYKSMSYETS
+536 KYKSISYETTTGS
-546 AGEIYQSIYL
+546 VNQSISL
-556 WYRLSDDAVYRVNI
+556 WYRLNNEYIYTVDINSI
-570 KSNRTTISDEMI
+570 GTTISDDII
-582 MPFLNIQVQNV
+582 MPFLNIQVQNQ

>member
-351 LEVSDLGTME
+351 LEVSNLGTME

-391 DMNTILENLMERPL
+391 DMNTILENLMERPV
-405 IGDLLQLYIMGQ
+405 IGDLMTNIISSSM
-417 ANDVLNNSGNLIDQS
+417 NNNSNTLGTTTLQNQVSDNGYIVTYEIPTEFMYDSSLSTDSLKSFTTINNDIQASTSIKYYTDDQAYINLVD
-432 NALNNYN
+432 NNY
-439 NNLVLTSEN
+439 SIY
-448 QVTNN
+448 TNN
-453 AQIITYEVPTELIYN
+453 T
-468 SINSTDR
+468 
-475 FKYYETQDESINA
+475 
-488 TTEFVWDGDE
+488 
-498 QVIIDTIDNEYSAYQ
+498 
-513 NNPFYSNVKV
+513 FYHNVSV
-523 SDLLTLTVGNNTF
+523 SDLQTLSVGNYEF
-536 NYKSMSYETS
+536 KYKSISYETTTGS
-546 AGEIYQSIYL
+546 VNQSISL
-556 WYRLSDDAVYRVNI
+556 WYRLNNEYIYTVDINSI
-570 KSNRTTISDEMI
+570 GTTISDDII
-582 MPFLNIQVQNV
+582 MPFLNIQVQNQ

>member
-368 SYNQAVDEVDTR
+368 SYNQAVDGVDTR

-391 DMNTILENLMERPL
+391 DMNTILENLMERPV
-405 IGDLLQLYIMGQ
+405 IGELMTNIISSSM
-417 ANDVLNNSGNLIDQS
+417 NNNSNTLGTTTLQNQVSDNSYIVTYEIPTEFMYDSSLSTDSLKSFTTINNDIQASTSIKYYTDDQAYINLVD
-432 NALNNYN
+432 NNY
-439 NNLVLTSEN
+439 SIY
-448 QVTNN
+448 TNN
-453 AQIITYEVPTELIYN
+453 TFYN
-468 SINSTDR
+468 
-475 FKYYETQDESINA
+475 
-488 TTEFVWDGDE
+488 
-498 QVIIDTIDNEYSAYQ
+498 
-513 NNPFYSNVKV
+513 NVSV
-523 SDLLTLTVGNNTF
+523 SDLQTLSVGNYEF
-536 NYKSMSYETS
+536 KYKSISYETTTGS
-546 AGEIYQSIYL
+546 VNQSISL
-556 WYRLSDDAVYRVNI
+556 WYRLNNEYIYTVDINSI
-570 KSNRTTISDEMI
+570 GTTISDDII
-582 MPFLNIQVQNV
+582 MPFLNIQVQNQ

>member
-391 DMNTILENLMERPL
+391 DMNTILENLMERPV
-405 IGDLLQLYIMGQ
+405 IGDLMTNIISSSM
-417 ANDVLNNSGNLIDQS
+417 NNNSNTLGTTTLQNQVSDNGYIVTYEIPTEFMYDSSLSTDSLKSFTTINNDIQASTSIKYYTDDQAYINLVD
-432 NALNNYN
+432 NNY
-439 NNLVLTSEN
+439 SIY
-448 QVTNN
+448 TNN
-453 AQIITYEVPTELIYN
+453 TFYN
-468 SINSTDR
+468 
-475 FKYYETQDESINA
+475 
-488 TTEFVWDGDE
+488 
-498 QVIIDTIDNEYSAYQ
+498 
-513 NNPFYSNVKV
+513 NVSV
-523 SDLLTLTVGNNTF
+523 SDLQTLSVGNYEF
-536 NYKSMSYETS
+536 KYKSISYETTTGS
-546 AGEIYQSIYL
+546 VNQSISL
-556 WYRLSDDAVYRVNI
+556 WYRLNNEYIYTVDINSI
-570 KSNRTTISDEMI
+570 GTTISDDII

>member
-1 MEQNGQFNE
+1 M
-10 QINTKKPKKKGKII
+10 
-24 LGIILAIII
+24 
-33 IAIIALV
+33 
-40 AVYFLVFSTPQYIF
+40 
-54 ASTVDSIFN
+54 
-63 MKAQTYNTVKSA
+63 
-75 VTLNGSVQFEDESIN
+75 
-90 EQLTD
+90 
-95 LENFSINIGSQIDY
+95 
-109 QNQSEIVDLGLQYED
+109 
-124 ESVVGARF
+124 
-132 YFKDGEM
+132 
-139 YTLLDGLYDDYIK
+139 GLYDDYIK

-208 LNGENKNVTRV
+208 LNGKNKNVTRV

-391 DMNTILENLMERPL
+391 DMNTILENLMERPV
-405 IGDLLQLYIMGQ
+405 IGELMTNIISSSM
-417 ANDVLNNSGNLIDQS
+417 NNNSNTLGTTTLQNQVSDNGYIVTYEIPTEFMYDSSLSSDSMNCFKTINDDITASTRIAYYADDQAYINLVD
-432 NALNNYN
+432 NNY
-439 NNLVLTSEN
+439 SIY
-448 QVTNN
+448 TNN
-453 AQIITYEVPTELIYN
+453 TFYN
-468 SINSTDR
+468 
-475 FKYYETQDESINA
+475 
-488 TTEFVWDGDE
+488 
-498 QVIIDTIDNEYSAYQ
+498 
-513 NNPFYSNVKV
+513 NVSV
-523 SDLLTLTVGNNTF
+523 SDLQTLSVGNYEF
-536 NYKSMSYETS
+536 KYKSISYETTTGS
-546 AGEIYQSIYL
+546 VNQSISL
-556 WYRLSDDAVYRVNI
+556 WYRLNNEYIYTVDINSI
-570 KSNRTTISDEMI
+570 GTTISDDII
-582 MPFLNIQVQNV
+582 MPFLNIQVQNQ